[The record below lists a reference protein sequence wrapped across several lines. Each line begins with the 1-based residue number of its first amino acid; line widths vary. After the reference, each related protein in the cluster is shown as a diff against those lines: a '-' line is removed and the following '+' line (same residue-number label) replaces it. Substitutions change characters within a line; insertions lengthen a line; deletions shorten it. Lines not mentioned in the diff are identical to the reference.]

1 MGLVMDAIEKLSML
15 AQNEENNDGVNKL
28 ADYLNTIFEKIKREV

>member
-1 MGLVMDAIEKLSML
+1 MDAIEKLSML
-15 AQNEENNDGVNKL
+15 AQNEEINDSVNNL

>member
-1 MGLVMDAIEKLSML
+1 MDAIEKLGML
-15 AQNEENNDGVNKL
+15 AQNEEINDGVNNL

>member
-1 MGLVMDAIEKLSML
+1 MDAIEKLSML
-15 AQNEENNDGVNKL
+15 AQNEEINDDVSKL